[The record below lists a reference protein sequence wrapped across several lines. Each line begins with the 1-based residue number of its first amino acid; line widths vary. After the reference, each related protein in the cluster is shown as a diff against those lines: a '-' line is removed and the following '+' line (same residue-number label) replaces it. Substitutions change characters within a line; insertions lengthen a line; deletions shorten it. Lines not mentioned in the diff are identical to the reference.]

1 LSQNYALVPK
11 YLANLEAVSTVIAFL
26 PRKMPQARRGDAY
39 PLGELYG
46 VISRGSTNSGSRT
59 LPGCIGG

>member
-1 LSQNYALVPK
+1 MSQNCALVPK
-11 YLANLEAVSTVIAFL
+11 YLASLEAVSTVIALL
-26 PRKMPQARRGDAY
+26 PRKMPRALRGDAY

-46 VISRGSTNSGSRT
+46 VISRGSTNASSRT